1 MEKVKLSIQYSDSEY
16 SKALSKALSLNY
28 DNISI
33 SNSNPDVVLNDS
45 LAPAFLSVQF
55 YYEKIMALSNRVAG
69 PTKPQEDV
77 LYVGFSSPVGGG
89 GLTTTALCFA
99 RIQSRIFKKK
109 TGFCSF
115 DPWFRNS
122 FDKEDEFGIQY
133 FDELPSEADIDIM
146 VLDIPSSFEKSQDL
160 LDMCEKRV
168 VISGFN
174 EQRISLI
181 DAFYNSL
188 NDSAK
193 TYIIPP
199 KTYKFENHFDQNPN
213 PSDIHGQLGK
223 EMLEFVNEL
232 EREQT

>member
-33 SNSNPDVVLNDS
+33 SNSNPDVILNDS

-69 PTKPQEDV
+69 PAKPQEDV

-89 GLTTTALCFA
+89 GLTTAALCFA
-99 RIQSRIFKKK
+99 RIQARIKGLK
-109 TGFCSF
+109 TGFCCF
-115 DPWFRNS
+115 DPWYRNH

-133 FDELPSEADIDIM
+133 FDELPKDSDLDIM
-146 VLDIPSSFEKSQDL
+146 ILDIPSSLERAQDL
-160 LDMCEKRV
+160 LDICEERI

-174 EQRISLI
+174 EKRISLS
-181 DAFYNSL
+181 DDFYHSL
-188 NDSAK
+188 CESAK

-199 KTYKFENHFDQNPN
+199 KTFQFINRFDANPN